1 MATKISYNNVEER
14 LKKNLEK
21 LSKMTE
27 EERKAYIKKLR
38 RERLSAPLKIIPNN
52 KESLWA
58 IYEASHLYWM
68 NMK

>member
-52 KESLWA
+52 KESL
-58 IYEASHLYWM
+58 
-68 NMK
+68 